1 MTFPKQLACRC
12 FPGFLCAL
20 LAVGAPSGSLAAPV
34 ARSVAATTFGDPGSV
49 GASSL
54 PLLGPD
60 RGDQMGRVLPPY
72 ASSIVD
78 EPSLV
83 PPVSPIEIDLS
94 SDHDPKDFFN
104 NSWRAKH
111 TVTLPAEAA
120 LQKKRK
126 HRNYLFA
133 TGSGTGLFA
142 KLTTPAGLILF
153 VLVLVAVT
161 LTIFFVCAVFGR
173 LRMQMRK
180 TRRRR
185 SGILRIADRRSR
197 RVKPSK
203 RRRSLKRRRPRP
215 MPLMIADRNRRQTD
229 TQAARQPTE

>member
-1 MTFPKQLACRC
+1 MTIPKQLACRC

-34 ARSVAATTFGDPGSV
+34 ARSVAAPPFGDPGSV

-83 PPVSPIEIDLS
+83 SPVSPIEIDLS
-94 SDHDPKDFFN
+94 TDHDPDFFN
-104 NSWRAKH
+104 NSWRAQH

-120 LQKKRK
+120 LRKNRK

-133 TGSGTGLFA
+133 TGSDTGLFA
-142 KLTTPAGLILF
+142 KLAKLILF

-161 LTIFFVCAVFGR
+161 LTAFFVRAILGR

-215 MPLMIADRNRRQTD
+215 MPLMIADRNRRRAGTR
-229 TQAARQPTE
+229 AAHQSTE